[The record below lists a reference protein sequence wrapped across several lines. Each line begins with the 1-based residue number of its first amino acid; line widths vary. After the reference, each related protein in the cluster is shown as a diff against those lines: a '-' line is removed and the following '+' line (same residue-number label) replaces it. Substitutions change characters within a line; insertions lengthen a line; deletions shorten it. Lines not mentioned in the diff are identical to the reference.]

1 MSRQY
6 VERKEHLQYNETLLR
21 PGSAGVAV
29 WLGMLESEER
39 GRVKTVGGGNELAEE
54 NERKE

>member
-1 MSRQY
+1 MQDP
-6 VERKEHLQYNETLLR
+6 HI
-21 PGSAGVAV
+21 GVAV
-29 WLGMLESEER
+29 WLRVLESEER